1 MPPPARTARILLWI
15 NIALTGLAVVFLTL
29 LAIAASS
36 QGPGTGLG
44 LLFLV
49 MVLSVIPL
57 VLTIVLTARI
67 ASRRRW
73 VRVGLIVLMAVNI
86 VGYLLNMVNG
96 GPPPPGSLSRCRSP
110 CSSACSGRR
119 AAPGSTSKRDESGG
133 FYLARGL

>member
-1 MPPPARTARILLWI
+1 MPPPVRTARILLWI

-96 GPPPPGSLSRCRSP
+96 GSPAPAGLALALSVAVLICMLRQES
-110 CSSACSGRR
+110 R
-119 AAPGSTSKRDESGG
+119 AWFDQ
-133 FYLARGL
+133 